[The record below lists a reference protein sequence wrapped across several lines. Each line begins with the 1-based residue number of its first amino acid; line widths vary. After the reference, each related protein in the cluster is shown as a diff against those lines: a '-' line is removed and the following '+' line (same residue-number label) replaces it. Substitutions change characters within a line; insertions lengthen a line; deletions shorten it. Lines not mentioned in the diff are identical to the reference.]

1 MSDFL
6 GLMAAA
12 SHARVGDLRA
22 REPLSQLRTRARDTR
37 VPPRIQRQGRFDLIA
52 EFKRRS
58 PSAGAF
64 GAFDLAPRV
73 TAYARAGAAAVSVLT
88 EPTQFGGD
96 LAQLGLAADS
106 LSPLG
111 VPAMRKDFI
120 VDPYQVYETRAA
132 GGAGILLIMRMLT
145 QAQLAELLDC
155 AREMSLFVLLEA
167 FDEEDLER
175 AGSEIHRRSPNDDGA
190 MLLVG
195 LNCRDLRTLGVW
207 PQRLLELAARLPET
221 PMRVA
226 ESGIETALDC
236 VQVARAGF
244 NLALVGSA
252 LMEHPDPAPLIAGM
266 LAAGRAA

>member
-6 GLMAAA
+6 GLMSAS

-22 REPLSQLRTRARDTR
+22 REPLSQLRSRARDTNQ
-37 VPPRIQRQGRFDLIA
+37 PPVIRRQGRFDLIA

-64 GAFDLAPRV
+64 GTFDLAPRV

-96 LAQLGLAADS
+96 LAELRIAAES
-106 LSPLG
+106 LNPLG
-111 VPAMRKDFI
+111 VPVMRKDFI

-132 GGAGILLIMRMLT
+132 GGAGILLIVRMLT
-145 QAQLAELLDC
+145 QAQLGELLEC
-155 AREMSLFVLLEA
+155 AREMCLFVLLEA

-175 AGSEIHRRSPNDDGA
+175 AGSELHRRPPNEGGA
-190 MLLVG
+190 SLLVG
-195 LNCRDLRTLGVW
+195 VNCRDLRTLGVR
-207 PQRLLELAARLPET
+207 PERLLELATRLPNT

-226 ESGIETALDC
+226 ESGIETDLDC
-236 VQVARAGF
+236 VQVVRAGF

-252 LMEHPDPAPLIAGM
+252 LMKHPDPAPVIAGM